1 MKQLTAFLSAVLMM
15 MLPRPADAQTAPDAA
30 PLFEASFLQG
40 WLCRDWTP
48 ERWELEMQDM
58 KAAGFRAVILQ
69 SCIDLT
75 YEQTVQDAAKTDP
88 SAYTLTSAYAL
99 YPTET
104 VPGSEQAHAL
114 ADALAAAKSTGMQV
128 WIGTVSDSRWWN
140 YGWGIPDAHF
150 AEWSAEN
157 AAACGNAVREIAA
170 LYGDYAGQIAG
181 IYYHNEIWNFD
192 AACDGSDGGKTA
204 EILAEN
210 IRVTL
215 DAAAEVLPDKPLLIS
230 PFYNRDLSSAA
241 AYAGFLETLAG
252 RAGLRRTDIV
262 AHQDGAGRDYDTETL
277 SEWAAALYGALRD
290 RVTFWVNNETFRSD
304 MSTLRMADLKAD
316 LLATACARRHIL
328 FSWNHYCHA
337 AANEANAPFERD
349 FAKLLSVTAGDIND
363 DGECSAAD
371 AAALTHWLLH
381 DRIALQN
388 WTAGDLDGSGSL
400 SAADLALLLGRQ

>member
-1 MKQLTAFLSAVLMM
+1 MKRLTAFLSAVLMM

-204 EILAEN
+204 EILAKN

-215 DAAAEVLPDKPLLIS
+215 DAAVTCPLPRHMPA
-230 PFYNRDLSSAA
+230 SSKRLPAA
-241 AYAGFLETLAG
+241 PDCAARTSWRIRTAPAGTMTPKRSRNG
-252 RAGLRRTDIV
+252 QLRCT
-262 AHQDGAGRDYDTETL
+262 AHCG
-277 SEWAAALYGALRD
+277 
-290 RVTFWVNNETFRSD
+290 
-304 MSTLRMADLKAD
+304 
-316 LLATACARRHIL
+316 TA
-328 FSWNHYCHA
+328 
-337 AANEANAPFERD
+337 
-349 FAKLLSVTAGDIND
+349 
-363 DGECSAAD
+363 
-371 AAALTHWLLH
+371 
-381 DRIALQN
+381 
-388 WTAGDLDGSGSL
+388 
-400 SAADLALLLGRQ
+400 